1 MTATLQVL
9 LVIFSVLLLILIIR
23 DVSRSKIIF
32 SDFSYWLLFS
42 IFLILIA
49 IFPKITEWLAL
60 LMGIKTV
67 AFSVFLMVVTML
79 IMLTLSL
86 SFRISILNR
95 RFIQLTQNLAL
106 LENENARR
114 LDRLEKNLKI
124 INA

>member
-1 MTATLQVL
+1 MP
-9 LVIFSVLLLILIIR
+9 LVGSVR
-23 DVSRSKIIF
+23 VSRSKIIF

-114 LDRLEKNLKI
+114 LDKLEKNLKI

>member
-114 LDRLEKNLKI
+114 LDKLEKNLKI

>member
-1 MTATLQVL
+1 MTLTLQIL
-9 LVIFSVLLLILIIR
+9 LIIFSILLLISIVR
-23 DVSRSKIIF
+23 QVNHARVIF

-42 IFLILIA
+42 TFLILIA
-49 IFPKITEWLAL
+49 LFPKLSYLLAH

-86 SFRISILNR
+86 SFKVSVLNR

-106 LENENARR
+106 LEQEQQKQ
-114 LDRLEKNLKI
+114 LDELKK
-124 INA
+124 